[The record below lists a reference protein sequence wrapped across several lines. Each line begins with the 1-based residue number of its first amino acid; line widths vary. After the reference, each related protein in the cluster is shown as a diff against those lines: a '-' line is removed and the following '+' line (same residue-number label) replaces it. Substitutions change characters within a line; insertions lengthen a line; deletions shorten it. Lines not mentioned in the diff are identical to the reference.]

1 MINKIKILTIKQ
13 KIQKKKL
20 LFLIIKENHLQK
32 KIIQVKK
39 SLLIQKK
46 INYKL

>member
-1 MINKIKILTIKQ
+1 MINKIKIWMIKL
-13 KIQKKKL
+13 KIQKRKI
-20 LFLIIKENHLQK
+20 LFQIIKENHLQK

-39 SLLIQKK
+39 SLLIQKR